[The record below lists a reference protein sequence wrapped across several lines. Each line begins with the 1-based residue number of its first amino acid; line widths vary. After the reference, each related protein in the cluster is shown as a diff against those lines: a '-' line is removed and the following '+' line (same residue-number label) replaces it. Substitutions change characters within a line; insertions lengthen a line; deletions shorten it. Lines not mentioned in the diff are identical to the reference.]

1 MTATDDRDRIDALE
15 ANSAHQ
21 DRSLTEL
28 SDAVAEQ
35 WKGIEALTREVLRL
49 RDEVQ
54 GLSRGGAAPEKPPP
68 HY

>member
-1 MTATDDRDRIDALE
+1 MTTTDGGDRIDALE
-15 ANSAHQ
+15 AHSAHQ
-21 DRSLTEL
+21 DRTITEL

-35 WKGIEALTREVLRL
+35 WKRIDALTREILRL

-54 GLSRGGAAPEKPPP
+54 GMSQRSAPEKPPP